1 MQANE
6 QENDSVISLPKDD
19 SMISTDTENN
29 AIISESSACIE
40 QSTEKSQ
47 SRDMSESSPNETD
60 DTCKESGFKKPH
72 LLIEPK
78 RSKIGKSR
86 IVNDNVTLPPPE
98 SLSMNNGVI
107 KTLCLQKDDSE
118 DKIDEPILENS
129 VEKNVL
135 SDAKNIPVYL
145 EPKWGGRPTE
155 EYKLEV
161 LKSGVI
167 LEKIDLTERSF
178 YSLGRLP
185 SCNLALAHPTI
196 SRYHAIIQYRTVE
209 DEKNSK
215 GFYLYDLE
223 STHGTFWNGH
233 RIKPRTYVR
242 LHDGHMIKLGGSQRK
257 YILQAPND
265 QEEESELS
273 VTQLK
278 VCNYYLY
285 VIIIIN
291 NLLLIITF
299 LMKR

>member
-1 MQANE
+1 MTSIVTMQANE
-6 QENDSVISLPKDD
+6 QESDSIISLPKDD
-19 SMISTDTENN
+19 SMISSDIKNSET
-29 AIISESSACIE
+29 ISESSACNE
-40 QSTEKSQ
+40 QSTEKL
-47 SRDMSESSPNETD
+47 RTENMSESSPNETD
-60 DTCKESGFKKPH
+60 DTCKESGFKKPL

-78 RSKIGKSR
+78 RSKIEKSHV
-86 IVNDNVTLPPPE
+86 VNDNVILSSSE
-98 SLSMNNGVI
+98 FLSMNNGVI
-107 KTLCLQKDDSE
+107 KALDLQKGDSK
-118 DKIDEPILENS
+118 DKADKSILENS
-129 VEKNVL
+129 VENNVL

-145 EPKWGGRPTE
+145 EPKWGGKPTE

-167 LEKIDLTERSF
+167 LEKIDLTKRSF
-178 YSLGRLP
+178 YLLGRLP
-185 SCNLALAHPTI
+185 SCNLPLAHPTI
-196 SRYHAIIQYRTVE
+196 SRYHAIIQYRMVE

-242 LHDGHMIKLGGSQRK
+242 LHDGHIIKLGGSQRK

-278 VCNYYLY
+278 VCNFYLY
-285 VIIIIN
+285 VIN
-291 NLLLIITF
+291 CYN
-299 LMKR
+299 K